1 LTTLVELL
9 KMEEHQIPLKMQK
22 DLLYPHFEPLH
33 CQINPFWG
41 FLNVSP
47 PHKDRSP
54 HCPHTPVFKN
64 DSTKTIKIRMPFLK
78 RCNQ

>member
-47 PHKDRSP
+47 PHKDL
-54 HCPHTPVFKN
+54 HTVHTHRFL
-64 DSTKTIKIRMPFLK
+64 KTIQQK
-78 RCNQ
+78 RSKSGCLF